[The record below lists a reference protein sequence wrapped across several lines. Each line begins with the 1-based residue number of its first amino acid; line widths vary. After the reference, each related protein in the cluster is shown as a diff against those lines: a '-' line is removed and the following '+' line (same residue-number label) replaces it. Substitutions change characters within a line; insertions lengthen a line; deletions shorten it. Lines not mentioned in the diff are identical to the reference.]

1 MEPKRVNKQEE
12 SCAQHVCLLTCRRV
26 DTYRGVADVRQRL
39 AERKQFMVG
48 KRTSQDGGVLQAFIL
63 DGAYIYEITP
73 GRQLVYSKYDPYG
86 QGVVN

>member
-1 MEPKRVNKQEE
+1 MC
-12 SCAQHVCLLTCRRV
+12 STCLLV
-26 DTYRGVADVRQRL
+26 DAPARQRVSGCRGCAAAL